1 MALLMRNPLLEEA
14 GDVAARSTLV
24 AINQPAVQDI
34 ARRLVRDD
42 MVLCPW
48 ERERHFFDGTYRT
61 VHYLLVLQALNFCLW
76 SPHWS
81 VEYKG
86 KTCSGYWALVVS
98 LRRAFGDGVAIWN
111 AKGLSR
117 MSEVELG
124 YLLRGQGQ
132 APHLQ
137 ERVAVLRDVGSIL
150 QERYSGDFTT
160 GIKEAGGSALAL
172 VEQIVEAFP
181 FFRDEGVHRRRT
193 VRFHQAA
200 QSFVASLHWTFD
212 AARWGRFKDVHSL
225 TAPADHRL
233 PQVLRGLDVL
243 RYSADLAGAVDSCT
257 QLPVGSTAEME
268 IRACSVWA
276 VELLRREMETLGHSA
291 LPVALGRH
299 LSGLAG
305 RLPSLRPH
313 HLCATTAY

>member
-14 GDVAARSTLV
+14 GQVAARSRLV
-24 AINQPAVQDI
+24 AINEPALREI

-42 MVLCPW
+42 MVLSPW
-48 ERERHFFDGTYRT
+48 ERDRHFFDGTYRT
-61 VHYLLVLQALNFCLW
+61 VHYLLVLHALSFCLW
-76 SPHWS
+76 SPDWT

-111 AKGLSR
+111 AKGLAR

-124 YLLRGQGQ
+124 YLLRGENQ
-132 APHLQ
+132 APHLE
-137 ERVAVLRDVGSIL
+137 ERVAVLRELGSIL

-160 GIKEAGGSALAL
+160 GIKEAAGSALAL
-172 VEQIVEAFP
+172 VEQMVEAFP
-181 FFRDEGVHRRRT
+181 FFRDKGVHQRKT

-200 QSFVASLHWTFD
+200 QSFVASLHWAFG
-212 AARWGRFKDVHSL
+212 AARWGRFKDLHGL

-243 RYSADLAGAVDSCT
+243 RYGPDLAQAVDSCT
-257 QLPVGSTAEME
+257 PLTVGSPAEVE

-276 VELLRREMETLGHSA
+276 VELLRREMESLGYDA
-291 LPVALGRH
+291 LPVALGHH

-305 RLPSLRPH
+305 RIPNLRPH

>member
-14 GDVAARSTLV
+14 GEVAAQSQLV
-24 AINQPAVQDI
+24 AINQLAVQEI
-34 ARRLVRDD
+34 ARRLVREEL
-42 MVLCPW
+42 VLSPW

-61 VHYLLVLQALNFCLW
+61 VHYLLVLHALSFCLW
-76 SPHWS
+76 SPDWT

-111 AKGLSR
+111 AKGLAR
-117 MSEVELG
+117 MSEVELSH
-124 YLLRGQGQ
+124 LLRGKSQ
-132 APHLQ
+132 APHLE
-137 ERVAVLRDVGSIL
+137 ERVDVLREMGSIL
-150 QERYSGDFTT
+150 QVRYAGDFTT

-172 VEQIVEAFP
+172 VEQMAEAFP
-181 FFRDEGVHRRRT
+181 FFRDEGVYQRRT

-200 QSFVASLHWTFD
+200 QSFVASLHWAFG
-212 AARWGRFKDVHSL
+212 AARWGRFKDLHSL
-225 TAPADHRL
+225 TALADHRL

-243 RYSADLAGAVDSCT
+243 RYSTDLARAVDGRMP
-257 QLPVGSTAEME
+257 LPAGSPGEME
-268 IRACSVWA
+268 IRACAVWA
-276 VELLRREMETLGHSA
+276 VELLRREMEKLGHSA

-313 HLCATTAY
+313 HLCATTSY

>member
-1 MALLMRNPLLEEA
+1 MALLTRNPLLDEA
-14 GDVAARSTLV
+14 GDVAARSRHV
-24 AINQPAVQDI
+24 AIDQAAVQDI

-42 MVLCPW
+42 VVLSPW
-48 ERERHFFDGTYRT
+48 EPERHFFDGTYRT
-61 VHYLLVLQALNFCLW
+61 VHYLLVLHALSFCLW
-76 SPHWS
+76 PSDWT

-86 KTCSGYWALVVS
+86 RTCSGYWALVVS

-117 MSEVELG
+117 TSAVELG
-124 YLLRGQGQ
+124 YLLRGSGL
-132 APHLQ
+132 APHLG
-137 ERVAVLRDVGSIL
+137 ERVDVLREMGSIL
-150 QERYSGDFTT
+150 QARYGGDFTI
-160 GIKEAGGSALAL
+160 GIKEAGGSAPAL
-172 VEQIVEAFP
+172 VEQLVEAFP
-181 FFRDEGVHRRRT
+181 FFRDEGVYERRT

-200 QSFVASLHWTFD
+200 QSFVASLHWAFG
-212 AARWGRFKDVHSL
+212 AARWGRFKDLHSL

-243 RYSADLAGAVDSCT
+243 RYIADLARDVDGCT
-257 QLPVGSTAEME
+257 PLQAGSPAEIE

-276 VELLRREMETLGHSA
+276 VELLRREMEALGHSV

-305 RLPSLRPH
+305 RLPNLRPH
-313 HLCATTAY
+313 HVCATTFY

>member
-14 GDVAARSTLV
+14 GDVAARSRYV
-24 AINQPAVQDI
+24 AINQPAVQEI

-42 MVLCPW
+42 MVLSPW
-48 ERERHFFDGTYRT
+48 ERDRHFFDGTYRT
-61 VHYLLVLQALNFCLW
+61 VHYLLVLHALSFCLW
-76 SPHWS
+76 SSEWS

-124 YLLRGQGQ
+124 YLLRGSGE
-132 APHLQ
+132 APHLE
-137 ERVAVLRDVGSIL
+137 ERVAVLRELGSIL
-150 QERYSGDFTT
+150 QKRYSGDFTT
-160 GIKEAGGSALAL
+160 GIKEAGGSAPAL
-172 VEQIVEAFP
+172 VEQIVQAFP
-181 FFRDEGVHRRRT
+181 FFRDEGVHQRRT
-193 VRFHQAA
+193 VRFQQAA
-200 QSFVASLHWTFD
+200 QSFVASLHWAFGT
-212 AARWGRFKDVHSL
+212 ARWGRFKDLDSL

-243 RYSADLAGAVDSCT
+243 RYSADLAQAVDGGT
-257 QLPVGSTAEME
+257 PLRVGSPAEME
-268 IRACSVWA
+268 IRACAVWA
-276 VELLRREMETLGHSA
+276 VELLRREMEALGHDA

-305 RLPSLRPH
+305 RIANLRPH